1 MLWCSVYLCYYKAL
15 LNKARTQVL
24 HCWFVQIFDKDLK
37 CLIYL
42 GYWRTKHWKYL
53 VFEKDAKADTNLVV
67 KLKSKFSA
75 ALFVNWISKI
85 SHVLSFF
92 CIWMVSFR
100 RTYCYWLSITYF
112 ILLRVFRF
120 FLFFSFFLVFLWVL
134 LLAEVL
140 R

>member
-53 VFEKDAKADTNLVV
+53 VFEKDAKADINLVE

-75 ALFVNWISKI
+75 ILFANWISKI

-92 CIWMVSFR
+92 FACEWCRFVVHIVFGSPS
-100 RTYCYWLSITYF
+100 L